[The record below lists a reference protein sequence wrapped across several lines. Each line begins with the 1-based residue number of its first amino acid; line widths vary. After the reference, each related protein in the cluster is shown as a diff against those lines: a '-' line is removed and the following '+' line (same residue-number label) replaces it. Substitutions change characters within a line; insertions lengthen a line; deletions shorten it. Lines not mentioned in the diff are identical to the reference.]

1 MKQPKM
7 SDLKVDVVGTRRM
20 RKQMAKAKKVK
31 ITINLD
37 SDLLEVLREMAEERG
52 APYQS
57 LINRILRQ
65 VAMERKTLED
75 TRLEKLERELALL
88 KKKIA

>member
-7 SDLKVDVVGTRRM
+7 TNVKVDKVGTRRM
-20 RKQMAKAKKVK
+20 RGEMAKAKKVK

-37 SDLLEVLREMAEERG
+37 SDLLAILRDLAEDRG
-52 APYQS
+52 TPYQTM
-57 LINRILRQ
+57 INRMLRQ
-65 VAMERKTLED
+65 VAMEKKALDES
-75 TRLEKLERELALL
+75 RLEKLERELALL

>member
-7 SDLKVDVVGTRRM
+7 SDMKIDKVGTRRM
-20 RKQMAKAKKVK
+20 RAEMAKAKKVK

-37 SDLLEVLREMAEERG
+37 SDLLGVLRQMAAERG

-65 VAMERKTLED
+65 VAMEKKSID
-75 TRLEKLERELALL
+75 DSRLEKIERELALL

>member
-37 SDLLEVLREMAEERG
+37 SDLLEVLRKMADERG

-65 VAMERKTLED
+65 VAMERRTLED